1 MFNALDGVT
10 IVEYAGFISGP
21 YCGKLL
27 AEMGATVWKVEEPV
41 TGDPARGYGPFPGG
55 VPHREKSGLY
65 LYLNTNKQ
73 SVSLDPSLPSGRD
86 MFLHLAEKASLMI
99 EDRQPGEMTN
109 MGLGYER
116 LKSSN
121 PGLVQVSITPYGQD
135 GPKSS
140 WKAHHLNTFHASGEG
155 YTLPGGETHARFP
168 DRSPVAGG
176 AHLGDYDAG
185 LMAASAAVAAL
196 FAREVSGTGQT
207 VDISKQEAIMGLS
220 RLGIAQA
227 MGQNIKYDRSRRYEY
242 GGIFGCKDGYVI
254 LYPREDSQW
263 KALVEIME
271 RPELADDPRFQTRP
285 ARIQNGDEINQV
297 ISQWTASLGKEE
309 IYYRV
314 APSGCPTAYFS
325 TPQDTHQSPQLA
337 AREFF
342 EEISHPLA
350 GTLRYPGRPYRF
362 NSGGTNTK
370 PAPTLGQHNRE
381 ILCGELGLTPDDLTR
396 LSRGGVI

>member
-1 MFNALDGVT
+1 
-10 IVEYAGFISGP
+10 
-21 YCGKLL
+21 
-27 AEMGATVWKVEEPV
+27 MGATVWKVEEPV

-86 MFLHLAEKASLMI
+86 MFLHLAEKASLII
-99 EDRQPGEMTN
+99 EDRQPGEMGK

-116 LKSSN
+116 LKRAN
-121 PGLVQVSITPYGQD
+121 PGLVQISITPYGQD

-140 WKAHHLNTFHASGEG
+140 WKASHLNTFHASGEG

-168 DRSPVAGG
+168 ERGPVAGG

-196 FAREVSGTGQT
+196 FAQEASGIGQT

-227 MGQNIKYDRSRRYEY
+227 MGQNVTYDRSRRYEY
-242 GGIFGCKDGYVI
+242 GGIFGCRDGYVI

-263 KALVEIME
+263 KSLVEIME
-271 RPELADDPRFQTRP
+271 RPEMALDPKFQTRP
-285 ARIQNGDEINQV
+285 ARIQNGAEINSV

-309 IYYRV
+309 IYYQV

-325 TPQDTHQSPQLA
+325 TPQDTHRSPQFA

-362 NSGGTNTK
+362 DNNQTNTK

-381 ILCGELGLTPDDLTR
+381 ILCDELGLTPDDLPR